1 MQGMSPDGASE
12 LVQGT
17 REWKLVRCGKVTASR
32 VQDIIATVKSGGLS
46 AGYKNY
52 MAELVAERLTGE
64 PAEKFQSPAMAYG
77 AALEAEARNV
87 YAFMRNTPIVEV
99 GFVKHPLIREAGCS
113 PDGLVGDE
121 GMVEIK
127 CPGVATHIDTLLRG
141 VIPIAYATQM
151 HFQMACTGRRWCDF
165 VSYDNRMPE
174 HMRLWVRRV
183 QRDQAIIEQLDDKV
197 SDFLAELASTIDQL
211 QRAYPAPAEAA

>member
-1 MQGMSPDGASE
+1 MSEQQTEAWRQAR
-12 LVQGT
+12 V
-17 REWKLVRCGKVTASR
+17 GKVTASR

-52 MAELVAERLTGE
+52 MAELVAERLTGV
-64 PAEKFQSPAMAYG
+64 PQGSDFQSAAMIAG
-77 AALEAEARNV
+77 SAMEAEARAI

-99 GFVKHPLIREAGCS
+99 GFVKHPLIRDAGCS
-113 PDGLVGDE
+113 PDGYVGDE
-121 GMVEIK
+121 GLVEIK
-127 CPGVATHIDTLLRG
+127 CPNTATHIDTLLRG